1 MRTNKIIFI
10 LAIFMAGI
18 WLSGCKSKEVL
29 PGGISGTVTD
39 AETSQPLQSAT
50 VKLNPLNDSTITGSD
65 GKFTFTSL
73 ESGSYILEAVKNG
86 YGKKSSSV
94 DVSNGN
100 TTVVNF
106 SLSGA
111 PLAGISDEY
120 LDFGLELTSKTFIIS
135 NIGKSTLK
143 YSVNSDS
150 WITVSPS
157 SGEITD
163 TPETLVV
170 TINRSGLPGY
180 IQQGV
185 INISSIG
192 TDNSDKTV
200 GVYVNGVMGSGDK
213 YYQIIKIGTQ
223 TWMQENLND
232 GLQIGAGTE
241 QTDFQVIKK
250 YCYNNADENC
260 NVYGGL
266 YQWPEMMRG
275 SASDTASTGTT
286 RGICPVGWH
295 IPTVKEWTALMDYL
309 DATVAGN
316 KMKEAGTAHWLSPSL
331 GTNESGFTALPGGI
345 WEGGFSLMNSHERF
359 WTATGNPSTGLKY
372 GLQLEY
378 NSGKGFFYE
387 YAGTQAMAVRC
398 LKDPSK

>member
-10 LAIFMAGI
+10 LAIFLAGI
-18 WLSGCKSKEVL
+18 WSSGCKSKETL

-39 AETSQPLQSAT
+39 AETNQPLQSAT
-50 VKLNPLNDSTITGSD
+50 VKLNFLDDSTTTGSD
-65 GKFTFTSL
+65 GKFSFTGL
-73 ESGSYILEAVKNG
+73 ESGSYILEAVKTG
-86 YGKKSSSV
+86 YGKKSGSA
-94 DVSNGN
+94 DVSNGS

-106 SLSGA
+106 SLSGV

-135 NIGKSTLK
+135 NIGNSTLK
-143 YSVNSDS
+143 YSVNSDA
-150 WITVSPS
+150 WIAVSPS

-163 TPETLVV
+163 TPDTLVV

-180 IQQGV
+180 IQQGL

-192 TDNSDKTV
+192 TYNPDIIV
-200 GVYVNGVMGSGDK
+200 GVYVNGVMGSSDK
-213 YYQIIKIGTQ
+213 YYQVIKIGTQ

-232 GLQIGAGTE
+232 GLQIAGGIE

-266 YQWPEMMRG
+266 YQWPEMMRV
-275 SASDTASTGTT
+275 SPSDIPSTGTT
-286 RGICPVGWH
+286 RGVCPVGWH
-295 IPTVKEWTALMDYL
+295 IPTVNEWTALMDYL
-309 DATVAGN
+309 DATVAGD
-316 KMKEAGTAHWLSPSL
+316 KMKEAGTAHWLPQNL
-331 GTNESGFTALPGGI
+331 GTNESRFNALPGGV
-345 WEGGFSLMNSHERF
+345 WENGFSLMHSHERF

-372 GLQLEY
+372 GLQFEY

-387 YAGTQAMAVRC
+387 YEGTQAMAVRC
-398 LKDPSK
+398 LKNPSK